1 MTAPSPVPGPRPRPA
16 AIPPRTVL
24 SPLGRF
30 AVAVDIPPRGWSG
43 AHVWPDTGVL
53 LSMGRKA
60 RLAAKFKAHY
70 AGRTSVVATVSKEV
84 DHLADAPAARIPPAR
99 VAAHSAAQAIRP
111 ALVSGALPV
120 VPVDPPADDAE
131 SKVADEVLADLR
143 SAPQDEDDP
152 SFRHGGEAAVIMACF
167 KAQKAGGRHIML
179 ANDGPASRVAAQ
191 HGVLTRHAADVIA
204 EFACADRALDPTSL
218 LDDFEYTCRASK
230 PPADCIPASADHF
243 TCRLADDGTCSRCD

>member
-1 MTAPSPVPGPRPRPA
+1 MTAPSPSPGPRPRPA

-24 SPLGRF
+24 SRLGRF

-53 LSMGRKA
+53 LSMGRRVRLTA
-60 RLAAKFKAHY
+60 RFQAHY
-70 AGRTSVVATVSKEV
+70 AGRTSVAMAVSKEV
-84 DHLADAPAARIPPAR
+84 DHLADASAARISLGR
-99 VAAHSAAQAIRP
+99 VAAHAAAQAIRP
-111 ALVSGALPV
+111 ALVSGAIPV

-131 SKVADEVLADLR
+131 SKVADEVLAALR
-143 SAPQDEDDP
+143 AAPQGDDDP

-179 ANDGPASRVAAQ
+179 ANDGPASKVAAL

-204 EFACADRALDPTSL
+204 EFACADRTLDADSL
-218 LDDFEYTCRASK
+218 KDDFEYACKASK
-230 PPADCIPASADHF
+230 PPADCIPAGPGHF
-243 TCRLADDGTCSRCD
+243 TCRRADDGTCVRCD